1 MTQDTPSISKI
12 QRVNIIPSAAIGIK
26 KMQTKYYR
34 QIDKAPE
41 HGDVIY
47 GEIQR
52 VGQHQS
58 IESKTGRIHR
68 IYTGDR
74 GLFVVGNRYAPD
86 YFEALIPE
94 KFTSELDLVARSGV
108 VSHMISKNGKTKDP
122 TSIKVLGYVCNKDGQ
137 ILNTTNH
144 PAIVTKQTV
153 KSPKRAKMIVF
164 VGTSMNSGKS
174 FAAASTVRA
183 LTNLGHT
190 VRASKVTGT
199 ASLKDI
205 MNMDDAGAE
214 KVSDFTYV
222 GHPSTYMLNREQV
235 VDVFNV
241 LDLKFANKSQ
251 NYWVVEIA
259 DGILQRE
266 TAMLLASPEFRSR
279 IHRIVFCAGDALGA
293 LSGKRLMKD
302 KYGINIDM
310 LSGVFTAAP
319 LHVEELKDF
328 TKLPVLISGKPDL
341 KQVAEV
347 LA

>member
-1 MTQDTPSISKI
+1 MTIEVQLDGITHINIYSK
-12 QRVNIIPSAAIGIK
+12 
-26 KMQTKYYR
+26 
-34 QIDKAPE
+34 
-41 HGDVIY
+41 
-47 GEIQR
+47 
-52 VGQHQS
+52 
-58 IESKTGRIHR
+58 GR
-68 IYTGDR
+68 
-74 GLFVVGNRYAPD
+74 
-86 YFEALIPE
+86 
-94 KFTSELDLVARSGV
+94 SS
-108 VSHMISKNGKTKDP
+108 
-122 TSIKVLGYVCNKDGQ
+122 LG
-137 ILNTTNH
+137 
-144 PAIVTKQTV
+144 
-153 KSPKRAKMIVF
+153 
-164 VGTSMNSGKS
+164 
-174 FAAASTVRA
+174 RA
-183 LTNLGHT
+183 LTNMCLFTFEYNDLTFHS
-190 VRASKVTGT
+190 VEQAWHYFKFININEVVAKS
-199 ASLKDI
+199 I

-341 KQVAEV
+341 KQVADV